1 MKNRNNTIIAL
12 GTLTTMMLGTMAGMG
27 TQPAEARGFIRRH
40 PLLTAAGGYMV
51 YHHYHKKHVRQQ
63 RKAAYNHNRSR

>member
-12 GTLTTMMLGTMAGMG
+12 GTLATLTLGTFAGLG

-40 PLLTAAGGYMV
+40 PFLTAAGGYMV
-51 YHHYHKKHVRQQ
+51 YHHYHKKHMSQ
-63 RKAAYNHNRSR
+63 RHQAAYNNYRHR